1 MRTSRRTRALLVG
14 AVVVATVVLGA
25 CSEKKSPAILG
36 GNGSESHTISG
47 LWWVM
52 FALAAAVYAIV
63 GSFILVA
70 AFRGRG
76 TRHGRPTRITP
87 DGFIWV
93 GGIIVPTLILMTI
106 AGFTVSTTAAVR
118 KPSSQAL
125 RIDVV
130 GKRWWWAVD
139 YPGLGIKTA
148 NEIHV
153 PVGQPLSFK
162 LTSDNVIHSFWVP
175 QIAGKVDTIPG
186 QNNYLNVTVR
196 KAGTYRGLC
205 AEYCGTQHANMQFLV
220 IAQSPGDFGRW
231 AARESILPPRDL
243 TEEQARGQFVFVN
256 SACAGCHTI
265 KDTQAQG
272 DVGPDLTDVGQ
283 RQTLGAATIPNDTG
297 HLSGWIANPQ
307 TVKPGNQMPPQSLSS
322 SDLHAVVAYLQS
334 LK

>member
-1 MRTSRRTRALLVG
+1 MRTPRRTRALLVG

-25 CSEKKSPAILG
+25 CSEKRSPAILG

-205 AEYCGTQHANMQFLV
+205 AEYCGVEHARMQFIV
-220 IAQSPGDFGRW
+220 FADAPTDFGRW
-231 AARESILPPRDL
+231 TAQQQQRSTLPTSDEEAAGELVFMRE
-243 TEEQARGQFVFVN
+243 
-256 SACAGCHTI
+256 ACAGCHTI
-265 KDTQAQG
+265 RGTPANG
-272 DVGPDLTDVGQ
+272 TIGPDLTDVGG
-283 RQTLGAATIPNDTG
+283 RSTIGSGILDNTPENMKKWIGDTQG
-297 HLSGWIANPQ
+297 
-307 TVKPGNQMPPQSLSS
+307 VKPGALMPTIPLSQR
-322 SDLHAVVAYLQS
+322 DLDAVVAYLEG
-334 LK
+334 LG